1 MNTRRDGHWSR
12 REFLTEFSLAGGA
25 ALLGL
30 QSDVAAADP
39 PPETTRIRLYQKP
52 SICSAPQY
60 LAEEFLRAEGFTDVQ
75 YPKIAGTR
83 DIETALASGK
93 IDVGFHFAAP
103 NIIRI
108 EAGDQIVMLA
118 GAHVGCFELFGTSRV
133 RAVRDLK
140 GKTVAV
146 IEMGS
151 SQHIFLSTILAYV
164 GLNPDKDI
172 NWVVHP
178 GVETKRLLAEGK
190 IDALL
195 GFPPDPQELREKKI
209 GHVILNSMTDRPW
222 SHYFCCMLT
231 ANKDFVAKYP
241 TATKR
246 ALRAILKATDICAR
260 EPERV
265 ARFLVD
271 KGYTTNYKYALLTM
285 KEMTM
290 CYGHWREYDPEDT
303 IRFYALQLHE
313 IGMINSSPNKIIAQG
328 TDWRFIKE
336 LKKELKA

>member
-1 MNTRRDGHWSR
+1 
-12 REFLTEFSLAGGA
+12 
-25 ALLGL
+25 
-30 QSDVAAADP
+30 
-39 PPETTRIRLYQKP
+39 
-52 SICSAPQY
+52 
-60 LAEEFLRAEGFTDVQ
+60 
-75 YPKIAGTR
+75 
-83 DIETALASGK
+83 
-93 IDVGFHFAAP
+93 

-246 ALRAILKATDICAR
+246 ALRAILKAT
-260 EPERV
+260 
-265 ARFLVD
+265 
-271 KGYTTNYKYALLTM
+271 
-285 KEMTM
+285 
-290 CYGHWREYDPEDT
+290 
-303 IRFYALQLHE
+303 
-313 IGMINSSPNKIIAQG
+313 
-328 TDWRFIKE
+328 
-336 LKKELKA
+336 